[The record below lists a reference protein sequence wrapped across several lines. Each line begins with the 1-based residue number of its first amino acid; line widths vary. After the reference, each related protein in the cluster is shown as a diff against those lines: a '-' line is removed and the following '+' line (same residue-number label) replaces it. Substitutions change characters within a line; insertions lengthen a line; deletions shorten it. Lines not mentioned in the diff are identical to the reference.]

1 MKCLA
6 KVLKK
11 IRLVPGKGGR
21 PAWQEQAAA
30 WRLAQE
36 QAIAKGSDTSTPKP

>member
-1 MKCLA
+1 MKSLA

-36 QAIAKGSDTSTPKP
+36 QIKGSNPREGAR